1 MYGINSL
8 DLKFQPL
15 QNFIAN
21 IVKNFLIFLDYEAKV
36 EGENII
42 VIHKNILMQFEISF
56 DSTGWKGLFL
66 ISALVFS
73 TPAIKLKRKMKV
85 LSLFLPIVF
94 LINLIRIIS
103 TILIGINFGFE
114 SFRFWHIFLWSY
126 GFLLIIFIF
135 WASWCAPCR
144 KESPNLVA
152 AYKCFRN
159 TEFRN
164 GNGFTIFSI
173 SLDKNA
179 LAWKKAIKDDGL
191 IWPYHV
197 SDLRGWK
204 NEAAKLYHVR
214 SVPSNFLIDGDGIIV
229 GVNLRGPALEAKL
242 KKLKKKNFWFW

>member
-15 QNFIAN
+15 QNFIAC
-21 IVKNFLIFLDYEAKV
+21 IVKNFLIFLNYEAKV

-85 LSLFLPIVF
+85 LSLFLPLVF
-94 LINLIRIIS
+94 LINLTRIIS

-114 SFRFWHIFLWSY
+114 SFRFWHVFLWSY

-135 WASWCAPCR
+135 WASWLLFEYR
-144 KESPNLVA
+144 KNI
-152 AYKCFRN
+152 K
-159 TEFRN
+159 TERK
-164 GNGFTIFSI
+164 II
-173 SLDKNA
+173 IEHARRK
-179 LAWKKAIKDDGL
+179 
-191 IWPYHV
+191 
-197 SDLRGWK
+197 RGTK
-204 NEAAKLYHVR
+204 RRRK
-214 SVPSNFLIDGDGIIV
+214 I
-229 GVNLRGPALEAKL
+229 
-242 KKLKKKNFWFW
+242 